1 MFRTSVRLVAALIVA
16 VGLLVAPAT
25 GLSKSKPRKEAK
37 VSKKKES
44 SRDKK
49 SKKSSKRDDRASKR
63 KASSKA
69 AAKSPAKSSTRRRGK
84 NDDDDSRATRR
95 RREQPRPV
103 VARNVSDDDEDV
115 EEAEEPAG
123 PRPANR
129 LVADIA
135 TTRVVQIQSA
145 LIQRGLLVGPPSG
158 VYDQATFQAMSSFQA
173 RNGWNANGNP
183 TADALKALGVP
194 KNSGRSLY
202 TPARVVE
209 ATAPPQ

>member
-25 GLSKSKPRKEAK
+25 GLSKSKPRKETK
-37 VSKKKES
+37 VSKKKAS
-44 SRDKK
+44 PRDTK
-49 SKKSSKRDDRASKR
+49 SKKRDDRASKR
-63 KASSKA
+63 KSS
-69 AAKSPAKSSTRRRGK
+69 AKSPAKSSSRRRGK
-84 NDDDDSRATRR
+84 NDDDDARATRR

-103 VARNVSDDDEDV
+103 VARNVSDDED

-145 LIQRGLLVGPPSG
+145 LIQRGLLAGPPSG
-158 VYDQATFQAMSSFQA
+158 VYDQATFQAMAGFQS

-183 TADALKALGVP
+183 TAESLKALGVP
-194 KNSGRSLY
+194 KNSGRSLS

>member
-25 GLSKSKPRKEAK
+25 GLSKSKPRKETK
-37 VSKKKES
+37 VSKNSKKKKES
-44 SRDKK
+44 PRDKK
-49 SKKSSKRDDRASKR
+49 SQKRDDRASKR
-63 KASSKA
+63 KASSK
-69 AAKSPAKSSTRRRGK
+69 SSNKTASRRRGK
-84 NDDDDSRATRR
+84 NDDAESRATRR

-103 VARNVSDDDEDV
+103 VARNVADDEPD
-115 EEAEEPAG
+115 EADEPAG

-135 TTRVVQIQSA
+135 PTRVVQIQSA
-145 LIQRGLLVGPPSG
+145 LIQKGLLAGPPSG
-158 VYDQATFQAMSSFQA
+158 VYDQATFQAMAGFQS

>member
-25 GLSKSKPRKEAK
+25 GLSKSKPRKETK
-37 VSKKKES
+37 VSKNSKKKKVS
-44 SRDKK
+44 PRDKK
-49 SKKSSKRDDRASKR
+49 SKKGDDRASKR
-63 KASSKA
+63 KASSK
-69 AAKSPAKSSTRRRGK
+69 SSNKTVSRRRGK
-84 NDDDDSRATRR
+84 NDDADSRATRR

-103 VARNVSDDDEDV
+103 VARNVADDEEP
-115 EEAEEPAG
+115 EEADEPAG

-129 LVADIA
+129 LVAEI
-135 TTRVVQIQSA
+135 TPTRVVQIQSA
-145 LIQRGLLVGPPSG
+145 LIQKGLLAGPPSG
-158 VYDQATFQAMSSFQA
+158 VYDQATFHAMSSFQS

-202 TPARVVE
+202 TPARVVD
-209 ATAPPQ
+209 ATAPPR